1 MADSIPTVY
10 EQIEDEPLPKMILF
24 DSNKRIKTDSEWN
37 HSLNIVAPTKNV
49 HYKTPP
55 LTSYSVTSAVAD
67 SDVV

>member
-24 DSNKRIKTDSEWN
+24 DSNKRIKTDSEW
-37 HSLNIVAPTKNV
+37 SYSINIDNPIKNV
-49 HYKTPP
+49 HYKTPA